1 MKKCLIV
8 GLGNPGKKYE
18 NTRHNAGFMFL
29 DYLIKEWD
37 FPAFKSFNKSLLT
50 HSRKNFKKHIFLL
63 KPMNYMNLSGVNV
76 SEVIN
81 YYNILIEDILVVH
94 DDKDLKIGAFKIKFN
109 GGAGGHNGVK
119 NIMNQL
125 LTSFWKIKLGI
136 GYNQN
141 YDMAQYVL
149 LNFPQ
154 AEKISVEKTFS
165 QIEKLLSL
173 KYNEDLSWEKANSF
187 LNNKPEGL

>member
-1 MKKCLIV
+1 MKKYLIV

-29 DYLIKEWD
+29 DYLIKEWE
-37 FPAFKSFNKSLLT
+37 FPTFKSFNKSLLT

-81 YYNILIEDILVVH
+81 YYNILTEDILVIH
-94 DDKDLKIGAFKIKFN
+94 DDKDLEIGAFKIKFN
-109 GGAGGHNGVK
+109 GGSGGHNGVK

-136 GYNQN
+136 GYNKN
-141 YDMAQYVL
+141 YDMVQYVL

-154 AEKISVEKTFS
+154 AEKITVEKTFS

-187 LNNKPEGL
+187 LSNKLKGL